1 MKIALVVTG
10 LQLGGAETQV
20 ADLARGFLARGHDV
34 ALVSLTG
41 TCAVT
46 LPESPRL
53 TLIELK
59 ASKTPWSLGGALRQL
74 VAHLR
79 AWQCS

>member
-46 LPESPRL
+46 LP
-53 TLIELK
+53 
-59 ASKTPWSLGGALRQL
+59 
-74 VAHLR
+74 
-79 AWQCS
+79 